1 MERIWVAALLAGNF
15 VVATCAVMLM
25 ALIPALADALQVDA
39 AAVGQLVTLS
49 GAVMCV
55 VAPLAPWLGRRI
67 GQRRLLVA
75 ALVMQGLGLLWS
87 ASQSSLPAL
96 MASRALQVVGPAV
109 FTAQAAAWVALQ
121 VPAER
126 LGSTTARIY
135 LGWPLAL
142 VLGMPAAAWFGGTWG
157 AHAVFAAL
165 GLASLLVAAGVG
177 WVLPVASAAQTRR
190 SAGPADAAVSGAG
203 WCLWTTAFA
212 SAAQLMLLTYFASFC
227 REVLQAGPAAVA
239 LALGALGLLGTLGVG
254 CVGRLVDR
262 LGAARAV
269 MGCLVLMAA
278 SMLAWPMARNL
289 PLAVLV
295 LTPWALAAFALNAA
309 QQARLL
315 ALDPT
320 RGPRHVGLNTAFV
333 YLGQGMGAAVGGAW
347 VLRFGYAG
355 LGLGALV
362 LLAAAAACSWRSGRL
377 QRPARCKAA

>member
-1 MERIWVAALLAGNF
+1 MERTWVAALLAGNF

-25 ALIPALADALQVDA
+25 ALIPALADALEADA

-49 GAVMCV
+49 GAVICV

-75 ALVMQGLGLLWS
+75 ALVVQGLALLWS
-87 ASQSSLPAL
+87 ATQSSLPAL

-109 FTAQAAAWVALQ
+109 FTAQAAAWLAAQ

-126 LGSTTARIY
+126 LGRITARIY

-142 VLGMPAAAWFGGTWG
+142 VVGLPAAAWFGGVRG
-157 AHAVFAAL
+157 APTVFAAL
-165 GLASLLVAAGVG
+165 GMASLLVAVMVAWALRAAPAAPATRQAPPPGAVVPGV
-177 WVLPVASAAQTRR
+177 A
-190 SAGPADAAVSGAG
+190 

-239 LALGALGLLGTLGVG
+239 LALSALGVLGTLGVG
-254 CVGRLVDR
+254 WVGRLVDHV
-262 LGAARAV
+262 GAARAV
-269 MGCLVLMAA
+269 MCCLGLMAA
-278 SMLAWPMARNL
+278 SMLAWPTARSLPMAM
-289 PLAVLV
+289 LV

-315 ALDPT
+315 ALEPT

-362 LLAAAAACSWRSGRL
+362 LLAAAAACSWRSGRA